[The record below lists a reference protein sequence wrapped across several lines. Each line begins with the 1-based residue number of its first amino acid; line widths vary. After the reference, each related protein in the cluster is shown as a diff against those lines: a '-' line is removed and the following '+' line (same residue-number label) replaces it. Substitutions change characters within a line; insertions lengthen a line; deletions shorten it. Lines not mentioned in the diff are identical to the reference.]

1 MIFFALV
8 VVFISG
14 FPVQRRLG
22 NDERTRKSIEG
33 ESMVSTETRNE
44 IEEHCGLVPT
54 WIENLSEPASDHSW
68 ALVRDL
74 EFGETEL
81 SAREKALIGVGV
93 SAAIKCPYCS
103 HFHKEEARMEDVTEV
118 ELEEAVNL
126 ASTTQYFS
134 TVLHGSEVEMDGFV
148 EETAEMIEYIEEQRV
163 AAEAD

>member
-1 MIFFALV
+1 
-8 VVFISG
+8 
-14 FPVQRRLG
+14 
-22 NDERTRKSIEG
+22 
-33 ESMVSTETRNE
+33 MVSTETRNE

-54 WIENLSEPASDHSW
+54 WIENLTEPASDHSW

-134 TVLHGSEVEMDGFV
+134 TVLHGSEVEMDDFV
-148 EETAEMIEYIEEQRV
+148 EETTEMVEYIEEQRA